1 MCSWRWGFSKVW
13 QSIKSD
19 LPDNV
24 KTQYVLGGLAPDSNE
39 PMPVSMQH
47 MLQQTWQRI
56 ETTIPGTQFNYDFW
70 QLTKPR
76 RSTYPS
82 CRAVI
87 AAKAQNDQF
96 EEPMIS
102 AIQHAYYLNAQNPS
116 DDDVLI
122 SLAIDIGCDATQFKE
137 SLNSDETHHELH
149 NHLML
154 ASKIGARG
162 FPSLFIA
169 AEVENAQPV
178 ALDHNN
184 AQTTI
189 DHINAIINANSQLSV
204 Y

>member
-1 MCSWRWGFSKVW
+1 
-13 QSIKSD
+13 

-24 KTQYVLGGLAPDSNE
+24 KTQYVLGGLAPDSHE

-56 ETTIPGTQFNYDFW
+56 ETTIPGTKFNYDFW
-70 QLTKPR
+70 QLNKPR

-122 SLAIDIGCDATQFKE
+122 ALAKGIGCDATQFKE
-137 SLNSDETHHELH
+137 SLNSEETHRELR

-169 AEVENAQPV
+169 TEVENAQPV